1 MRPML
6 LAILLV
12 LLGTS
17 IALAEDVTVE
27 LTGGEITG
35 EVRGQG
41 TASVIATVTN
51 DGSREVY
58 GVRLAAYYST
68 VNMPPSDAEAADWRI
83 HEFVFE
89 PPLAPTHSVTLRF
102 SDENAGEYVLLEVRY
117 VSAGLGL
124 SYNGRLAQ
132 LESAL
137 QEHDGTTYV
146 ATRDLIS
153 LIGGGISYDAAT
165 YEVVIIREG
174 IELRFKEGSRKVKVD
189 GAAATIEHEVR
200 SDDGRSLL
208 PLSDI
213 GPLLGVSVV
222 HDPALNVILLSD

>member
-1 MRPML
+1 ML
-6 LAILLV
+6 LAMLMLL
-12 LLGTS
+12 LATGTV
-17 IALAEDVTVE
+17 LAEDVTVE
-27 LTGGEITG
+27 LTGGEIAG

-58 GVRLAAYYST
+58 GVRIAAYYST
-68 VNMPPSDAEAADWRI
+68 VNMPPSDPEAADWRI

-124 SYNGRLAQ
+124 SYNGRLAR

-137 QEHDGTTYV
+137 QEHDGTAYV
-146 ATRDLIS
+146 ATRDLIG

-165 YEVVIIREG
+165 YEVVIMRQG

-189 GAAATIEHEVR
+189 GADTTIEHEVR
-200 SDDGRSLL
+200 SEDGSSFL
-208 PLSDI
+208 PVSDI
-213 GPLLGVSVV
+213 CPLLGVSVV
-222 HDPALNVILLSD
+222 HDPALNMIQLSD